1 MNAKRW
7 IAIGIVAAL
16 LVVSGITKI
25 TSTLLASDDEYTMS
39 WAESL
44 AAMDSEMTELV
55 LEDGN
60 TDKRI
65 AVLHIDGAIQDT
77 GSSDS
82 LFGGSEGYNH
92 SDFMDQL
99 EQIREDDTVAGVVLN
114 VNSPGGGV
122 VESAQIR
129 DKILQ
134 IKKEKKLPVY
144 VSFGSM
150 AASGGYYVSAPADKI
165 FASPETL
172 TGSIGVI
179 MQGYDFSELM
189 KKVGISDN
197 TIKSGEFKDIMS
209 SSRPM
214 TAEEKAIMQSMIDD
228 SYGEFVKVVAQGR
241 GMTEAE
247 VRKIADG
254 RIYDGRQAKANGLI
268 DAFGYEE
275 QTLDAL
281 KKEQDLKGAEVFE
294 YDSSGGG
301 FASLFSTSVSQI
313 VGQKSEAHQALQLM
327 NMMEAP
333 RLMYLYGK

>member
-7 IAIGIVAAL
+7 IALGIVVAL

-25 TSTLLASDDEYTMS
+25 TSTLLASDEETMS
-39 WAESL
+39 LTDSL
-44 AAMDSEMTELV
+44 MAIDSDVTEMV
-55 LEDGN
+55 LEDGDEN
-60 TDKRI
+60 NRI
-65 AVLHIDGAIQDT
+65 TVLTINGAIQDT

-82 LFGGSEGYNH
+82 LLGGSEGYNH
-92 SDFMDQL
+92 TDFMDQL
-99 EQIREDDTVAGVVLN
+99 EMIREDDTVAGVLLN

-209 SSRPM
+209 STRPM

-228 SYGEFVKVVAQGR
+228 SYGQFVKVVAQGR
-241 GMTEAE
+241 HMTEAE

-275 QTLDAL
+275 NALDAL
-281 KKEQDLKGAEVFE
+281 KKDKKLKDAEVFE
-294 YDSSGGG
+294 YDTSGGG
-301 FASLFSTSVSQI
+301 LASLFSSSVSQVI
-313 VGQKSEAHQALQLM
+313 GKKSEAEQAMQLM
-327 NMMEAP
+327 NMMGAP
-333 RLMYLYGK
+333 RLMYMYGK

>member
-189 KKVGISDN
+189 KKSWH
-197 TIKSGEFKDIMS
+197 F
-209 SSRPM
+209 R
-214 TAEEKAIMQSMIDD
+214 
-228 SYGEFVKVVAQGR
+228 
-241 GMTEAE
+241 
-247 VRKIADG
+247 
-254 RIYDGRQAKANGLI
+254 
-268 DAFGYEE
+268 
-275 QTLDAL
+275 
-281 KKEQDLKGAEVFE
+281 
-294 YDSSGGG
+294 
-301 FASLFSTSVSQI
+301 
-313 VGQKSEAHQALQLM
+313 
-327 NMMEAP
+327 
-333 RLMYLYGK
+333 

>member
-25 TSTLLASDDEYTMS
+25 TSTLLASDDEYSMS
-39 WAESL
+39 WTESL
-44 AAMDSEMTELV
+44 AAMDTEVTEMV
-55 LEDGN
+55 LEDGSQ
-60 TDKRI
+60 DKRI

-82 LFGGSEGYNH
+82 LLGGSEGYNH
-92 SDFMDQL
+92 TDFMDQL
-99 EQIREDDTVAGVVLN
+99 EWIRDDDTVAGVILN

-241 GMTEAE
+241 HMTEAE

-275 QTLDAL
+275 NALDAL

-301 FASLFSTSVSQI
+301 FASIFSTSVSQI

>member
-25 TSTLLASDDEYTMS
+25 TSTLLASDDEYETS
-39 WAESL
+39 WLDSL
-44 AAMDSEMTELV
+44 TATDTGVTEMV
-55 LEDGN
+55 LEDGKA
-60 TDKRI
+60 DKRI
-65 AVLHIDGAIQDT
+65 AVLNIDGAIQDT
-77 GSSDS
+77 GSSGS
-82 LFGGSEGYNH
+82 LLGGSEGYSH
-92 SDFMDQL
+92 TDFMDQL
-99 EQIREDDTVAGVVLN
+99 EWIREDDTVAGVMLN

-189 KKVGISDN
+189 KKMGISDN

-209 SSRPM
+209 STRPM

-228 SYGEFVKVVAQGR
+228 SYAQFVKVVAEGR
-241 GMTEAE
+241 HMTEAQ

-275 QTLDAL
+275 NALDAL
-281 KKEQDLKGAEVFE
+281 KKEQDLKGAQVFE
-294 YDSSGGG
+294 YDSSSIGL
-301 FASLFSTSVSQI
+301 ASIFSSSVSQI
-313 VGQKSEAHQALQLM
+313 VGQKSEAHQAVQLM

>member
-99 EQIREDDTVAGVVLN
+99 EQIREDGTVAGVVLN

-144 VSFGSM
+144 ASFGSM

-281 KKEQDLKGAEVFE
+281 KKDKNLKGAEVFE

>member
-25 TSTLLASDDEYTMS
+25 TSTLLASDDEYKMS

-44 AAMDSEMTELV
+44 TAMDSEMTEMV
-55 LEDGN
+55 LEDGDQ
-60 TDKRI
+60 DKRI

-82 LFGGSEGYNH
+82 LLGGSEGYNH
-92 SDFMDQL
+92 TDFMDQL
-99 EQIREDDTVAGVVLN
+99 EQIREDDTVAGVILN

-134 IKKEKKLPVY
+134 IKKEKTLPVY

-228 SYGEFVKVVAQGR
+228 SYGQFVKVVAQGR
-241 GMTEAE
+241 HMTEAE

-275 QTLDAL
+275 NALDAL

-301 FASLFSTSVSQI
+301 FASIFSTSISQI

>member
-214 TAEEKAIMQSMIDD
+214 TAEEKAIMQSMIDN

>member
-25 TSTLLASDDEYTMS
+25 ASTLLASDDENEMS
-39 WAESL
+39 LVDSLMATDSGVAEVV
-44 AAMDSEMTELV
+44 MEE
-55 LEDGN
+55 GN
-60 TDKRI
+60 PDKRI
-65 AVLHIDGAIQDT
+65 AVLSIDGAIQDT

-82 LFGGSEGYNH
+82 LLGGSEGYNH
-92 SDFMDQL
+92 TSFMDQL
-99 EQIREDDTVAGVVLN
+99 EQIREDDSVSGVLLN

-122 VESAQIR
+122 VESAEIR

-197 TIKSGEFKDIMS
+197 TIKSGKYKDIMS
-209 SSRPM
+209 STRPM

-228 SYGEFVKVVAQGR
+228 SYSQFVKVVAEGR
-241 GMTEAE
+241 HMTDAE

-275 QTLDAL
+275 QALDAL
-281 KKEQDLKGAEVFE
+281 KKEQDLKGAQVFE
-294 YDSSGGG
+294 YDSSGGSL
-301 FASLFSTSVSQI
+301 ASLFSSSVSQI
-313 VGQKSEAHQALQLM
+313 VGQKSEAHQAVQLM

>member
-1 MNAKRW
+1 
-7 IAIGIVAAL
+7 
-16 LVVSGITKI
+16 
-25 TSTLLASDDEYTMS
+25 
-39 WAESL
+39 
-44 AAMDSEMTELV
+44 
-55 LEDGN
+55 
-60 TDKRI
+60 
-65 AVLHIDGAIQDT
+65 
-77 GSSDS
+77 
-82 LFGGSEGYNH
+82 
-92 SDFMDQL
+92 
-99 EQIREDDTVAGVVLN
+99 
-114 VNSPGGGV
+114 
-122 VESAQIR
+122 
-129 DKILQ
+129 
-134 IKKEKKLPVY
+134 
-144 VSFGSM
+144 
-150 AASGGYYVSAPADKI
+150 
-165 FASPETL
+165 
-172 TGSIGVI
+172 
-179 MQGYDFSELM
+179 
-189 KKVGISDN
+189 
-197 TIKSGEFKDIMS
+197 
-209 SSRPM
+209 M